1 MKLKT
6 YATKDLLS
14 SDEYWRGLPASRAQ
28 HGPLAQDGLEEE
40 LRCIDIESFS
50 AQFPAPEPQGSDV
63 PPGAAD
69 GSGTTRSLYRSP
81 RLIGERAHRFH
92 FLDTHAVD
100 YLQVDGNYVT
110 IYVGNDR
117 YVTRSTL
124 KHLSDVLSP
133 YDFLRIDRS
142 VLLNLRQVDYVERL
156 ESGQFSFRL
165 RRGQQLVSS
174 RERSSAIARLLRSGV
189 R

>member
-6 YATKDLLS
+6 DATKDRLS
-14 SDEYWRGLPASRAQ
+14 SDEYWRGLPTSHAQ
-28 HGPLAQDGLEEE
+28 RGALSQESLEDVLPSIEV
-40 LRCIDIESFS
+40 ESFAS
-50 AQFPAPEPQGSDV
+50 HQSSDIATAP
-63 PPGAAD
+63 AD
-69 GSGTTRSLYRSP
+69 GSSTTAPWTLRSP

-92 FLDTHAVD
+92 FLDVHAVD

-110 IYVGNDR
+110 INVGDDR

-156 ESGQFSFRL
+156 ESGQFSFHL
-165 RRGQQLVSS
+165 RRGTQLVSS
-174 RERSSAIARLLRSGV
+174 RERSGAIVRLLRSGV